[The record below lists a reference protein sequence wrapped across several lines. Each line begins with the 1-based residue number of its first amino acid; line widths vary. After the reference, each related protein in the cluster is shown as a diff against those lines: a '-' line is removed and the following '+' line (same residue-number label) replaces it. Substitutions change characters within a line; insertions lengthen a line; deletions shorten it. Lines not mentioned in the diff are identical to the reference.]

1 LQHFCLALSI
11 GYRADFF
18 SRPAHIQDEMMVTT
32 PMQPKEQASRCL
44 EDARKAMEIEAEA
57 IAQSAKR
64 LDGNLAR
71 AVDLILDGSGKLVV
85 TGLGKSGLVAR
96 KIVATLC
103 STGTPAVFLH
113 AAEASHGDLGIY
125 VPGDLTLMVSKSGT
139 TKELLHLI
147 PFLRELPSPRIG
159 ILGRCNSPLAAEMD
173 VVLDAS
179 VEREADPENLAPTA
193 SATVA
198 LSLGH
203 ALAIALM
210 RARNFSSADF
220 RRFHPGGHLGR
231 SLRITVRQVLHGRDQ
246 VAWAELGS
254 SLKHVVIGMT
264 RHPLGAA
271 CVVDSSG
278 TLAGVIT
285 DGDLR
290 RALQAHDDIRDLC
303 AADVMTINPVTIGPD
318 ALLLDALRLMEDR
331 PSQISV
337 LPVVDPASGQCLGL
351 IRLHDIYRAELD

>member
-1 LQHFCLALSI
+1 
-11 GYRADFF
+11 
-18 SRPAHIQDEMMVTT
+18 MMVTSA
-32 PMQPKEQASRCL
+32 MQAKEQPSRWL
-44 EDARKAMEIEAEA
+44 EAARKAMEIEAEA
-57 IAQSAKR
+57 IARSAQR
-64 LDGNLAR
+64 LDGNLSR
-71 AVDLILDGSGKLVV
+71 AVGLILDGSGKLVV

-96 KIVATLC
+96 KIAATLC
-103 STGTPAVFLH
+103 STGTSAVFVH
-113 AAEASHGDLGIY
+113 AAEAAHGDLGIY
-125 VPGDLTLMVSKSGT
+125 APGDLTLMVSKSGT

-147 PFLRELPSPRIG
+147 PFLRELPSKRIG
-159 ILGRCNSPLAAEMD
+159 ILGKAQSPLAAEMD

-203 ALAIALM
+203 GLAVALM
-210 RARNFSSADF
+210 RARNFSPADF

-231 SLRITVRQVLHGRDQ
+231 SLRMTVGQVLHGRDE
-246 VAWAELGS
+246 VAWAELDS
-254 SLKHVVIGMT
+254 SLKHVVIAMT
-264 RHPLGAA
+264 RHPWGAA

-278 TLAGVIT
+278 ALSGLIT

-290 RALQAHDDIRDLC
+290 RALQAHDDIRALH
-303 AADVMTINPVTIGPD
+303 AADVMTVNPVTIGPN

-337 LPVVDPASGQCLGL
+337 LPVVDPAGGQCLGL
-351 IRLHDIYRAELD
+351 VRLHDIYRAELD